1 MSQPESRRVGR
12 QGRIALL
19 AAAVVALAVIA
30 AVGANLRGDR
40 TRDRG
45 EPPAPVSASPAG
57 SGPERT
63 GGDALTTG
71 PLLPTSNPVSV
82 SIPALNVTSTVT
94 GLGLNPD
101 GSMQV
106 PDNAD
111 TVGWFTHAPT
121 PGALGPAVLAGHV
134 NWKGHDG
141 AFAALDTMKA
151 GDAVNITRG
160 DGIIATFTVTK
171 VGHYPKDQFPS
182 DAVYGAIDHAGLRLI
197 TCGGEFDTG
206 RHSYRDN
213 IVVYA
218 TLAHS

>member
-1 MSQPESRRVGR
+1 MNRAFRR

-19 AAAVVALAVIA
+19 AAAVGVTLVVI
-30 AVGANLRGDR
+30 VTLGAHLIRGDR
-40 TRDRG
+40 TGDRAA
-45 EPPAPVSASPAG
+45 PATTTPSASAGPA
-57 SGPERT
+57 RT

-71 PLLPTSNPVSV
+71 PLLPASNPVTV
-82 SIPALNVTSTVT
+82 SIPALKVTSTVI
-94 GLGLNPD
+94 GLGLDAD

-111 TVGWFTHAPT
+111 TVGWFTRAPT

-134 NWKGHDG
+134 NWKGRDG

-151 GDAVNITRG
+151 GDTVDITRA
-160 DGIIATFTVTK
+160 DGIVATFTVTR
-171 VGHYPKDQFPS
+171 VERYPKDKFPS

-197 TCGGEFDTG
+197 TCGGEFDAG

-218 TLAHS
+218 ALTRST